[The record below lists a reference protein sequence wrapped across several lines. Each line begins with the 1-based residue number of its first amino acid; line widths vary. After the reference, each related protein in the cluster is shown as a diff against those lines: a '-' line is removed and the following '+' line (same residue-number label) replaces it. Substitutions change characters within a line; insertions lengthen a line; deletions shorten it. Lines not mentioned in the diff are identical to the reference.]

1 MLRSLYWTSLHTELY
16 LVSCQVPDLAEKHLN
31 DIVSD
36 FVPHMIA
43 LPNVTL
49 AALVRKTT
57 LTQQISTFTERN
69 QHLKFKRAACHGSCC

>member
-1 MLRSLYWTSLHTELY
+1 MLRSLYWTSLHTDLY

-49 AALVRKTT
+49 AALV
-57 LTQQISTFTERN
+57 
-69 QHLKFKRAACHGSCC
+69 